1 MYICKADVVCSRLW
15 HCIENNHIDPMKA
28 KKIPY
33 GMTDLATMI
42 REDYYYVDKTR
53 FIPRLEDEGRYV
65 IFLRPRR
72 YGKSLTIAMLQYYY
86 GIQYAGKFDD
96 IFGGLDISKEPTDKR
111 NSYLVLSLNFSNV
124 DSDKDK
130 VEESFNSLLLL
141 KLRSFASTYKA
152 YLPDGAED
160 MMKVHTNGNL
170 AFNDLCELVMKTDKR
185 MYVMIDEY
193 DNFANTL
200 MSYDEN
206 AYMNL
211 THGDGFFRLFF
222 NSLKAVTTGAD
233 AVVDRLYISGV
244 SPLTLSDVTSGFN
257 IGNNLSTMSAYHD
270 LVGFSE
276 SEVRTMLEYYRDAKG
291 CFNHTVEE
299 LIGIM
304 KPWYNNNCF
313 SDRCLNKERMF
324 NSDMVLYFLMKYI
337 SEEGTIPSN
346 MIDMNVSSDYGKVRK
361 MIRLEQ
367 PFGEKAQTLQKIA
380 EEGYIDAAL
389 KAEFSISELHEP
401 RILPSLMYYMGMLTY
416 GRTPEGDTVLV
427 VPNLVVREQYYKYLS
442 ECYDRNLEWQMDMW
456 RYEELGARMAKKGE
470 GEPLLR
476 LVAESLRE
484 NSSTRDFDA
493 KAESFVK
500 GYMLARI
507 GSMVSYFI
515 SETEPDMN
523 HGYADLY
530 LEPWTEMTAHA
541 YIIELKYLNANASD
555 DEVAKTR
562 HLAIEQADK
571 YAQDKH
577 LLQRSQSKGWTL
589 HKFVIIFS
597 GWKLRLIEEVK

>member
-1 MYICKADVVCSRLW
+1 MSKV
-15 HCIENNHIDPMKA
+15 

-33 GMTDLATMI
+33 GMTNLDTII
-42 REDYYYVDKTR
+42 REGYYYVDKTR
-53 FIPRLEDEGRYV
+53 FIPRLEDEGSYV

-72 YGKSLTIAMLQYYY
+72 YGKSLTIAMLDAYYN
-86 GIQYAGKFDD
+86 IRYADRFDEL
-96 IFGGLDISKEPTDKR
+96 FGNLTIGQKPTEKH
-111 NSYLVLSLNFSNV
+111 NTYLVLSLNFSNV

-130 VEESFNSLLLL
+130 VEESFNMNLLQAFR
-141 KLRSFASTYKA
+141 KFAYI
-152 YLPDGAED
+152 YRNILPEGTEAKMEA
-160 MMKVHTNGNL
+160 HTKSND
-170 AFNDLCELVMKTDKR
+170 AFNDLCDQVTKTDKK

-222 NSLKAVTTGAD
+222 NSLKAATTGNGTA
-233 AVVDRLYISGV
+233 VDRMWISGV

-257 IGNNLSTMSAYHD
+257 IGNNLSMMSAYHE

-276 SEVRTMLEYYRDAKG
+276 SEVRIMLEYYRDATG
-291 CFNHTVEE
+291 VFNHTVDE
-299 LIGIM
+299 LIDIM

-313 SDRCLNKERMF
+313 SERCIDKERMF

-337 SEEGTIPSN
+337 SEEGTIPVN
-346 MIDMNVSSDYGKVRK
+346 MIDTNVSSDYGKMRK

-367 PFGEKAQTLQKIA
+367 TFGIKAQTLQKIA
-380 EEGYIDAAL
+380 EDGYIVAPL

-401 RILPSLMYYMGMLTY
+401 RILPSLMYYMGMLTH
-416 GRTPEGDTVLV
+416 GKTPEGRPALV
-427 VPNLVVREQYYKYLS
+427 VPNLVVREQYYKYMN
-442 ECYDRNLEWQMDMW
+442 ECYDRNMEWQMDLW
-456 RYEELGARMAKKGE
+456 KFEELGYRMAMDGE

-530 LEPWTEMTAHA
+530 LEPWTEKTSHA
-541 YIIELKYLNANASD
+541 YIIELKYLNTNASD
-555 DEVAKTR
+555 DAVAQTR
-562 HLAIEQADK
+562 LEAIDQANQ
-571 YAQDKH
+571 YAQSKH
-577 LLQRSQSKGWTL
+577 LHQRAQSKGWKL

-597 GWKLRLIEEVK
+597 GWKLRLIEEV

>member
-1 MYICKADVVCSRLW
+1 MS
-15 HCIENNHIDPMKA
+15 KA

-33 GMTDLATMI
+33 GMTDLEVII
-42 REDYYYVDKTR
+42 REGYYYVDKTR
-53 FIPRLEDEGRYV
+53 FIPRIEDEGRYV

-86 GIQYAGKFDD
+86 GIQYAGKFED
-96 IFGGLDISKEPTDKR
+96 IFGGLEIGKNPTGKR
-111 NSYLVLSLNFSNV
+111 NTYLVLSLNFSNV

-130 VEESFNSLLLL
+130 VEESFNMNLLLA
-141 KLRSFASTYKA
+141 LRSFARTYRE
-152 YLPDGAED
+152 YLPEGTADALEASVNSND
-160 MMKVHTNGNL
+160 
-170 AFNDLCELVMKTDKR
+170 AFNYLCGRVKDTDMR

-200 MSYDEN
+200 
-206 AYMNL
+206 
-211 THGDGFFRLFF
+211 FF
-222 NSLKAVTTGAD
+222 NSLKAATTGAD
-233 AVVDRLYISGV
+233 AVVDRMYISGV

-257 IGNNLSTMSAYHD
+257 IGDNLSMMSAYHE

-276 SEVRTMLEYYRDAKG
+276 SEVRTMLEYYRDATG
-291 CFNHTVEE
+291 VFNHTVDE
-299 LIGIM
+299 LIDIM

-313 SDRCLNKERMF
+313 SDRCIDKERMF
-324 NSDMVLYFLMKYI
+324 NSDMVLYFLKKYI
-337 SEEGTIPSN
+337 GEEGTVPTN
-346 MIDMNVSSDYGKVRK
+346 MIDTNVSSDYGKMRK

-367 PFGEKAQTLQKIA
+367 TFGEKAQTLQNIA
-380 EEGYIDAAL
+380 EDGYIIAPL

-401 RILPSLMYYMGMLTY
+401 RILPSLMYYMGMLTH
-416 GRTPEGDTVLV
+416 GKTPDGEPALV
-427 VPNLVVREQYYKYLS
+427 IPNLVVREQYYKYMN
-442 ECYDRNLEWQMDMW
+442 ECYDRNMEWQMDLW
-456 RYEELGARMAKKGE
+456 KFEQLGYQMAKKGE

-530 LEPWTEMTAHA
+530 LEPWTEKTNHA
-541 YIIELKYLNANASD
+541 FIIELKYLNTNASD
-555 DEVAKTR
+555 DAVAETR
-562 HLAIEQADK
+562 RLAIDQADK
-571 YAQDKH
+571 YAADKQLH
-577 LLQRSQSKGWTL
+577 QRAQSKGWKL

-597 GWKLRLIEEVK
+597 GWKLRLVEEV

>member
-1 MYICKADVVCSRLW
+1 MS
-15 HCIENNHIDPMKA
+15 KA

-33 GMTDLATMI
+33 GRTDLETII
-42 REDYYYVDKTR
+42 REGYYYVDKTR
-53 FIPRLEDEGRYV
+53 FIPKLEEDGDYV

-86 GIQYAGKFDD
+86 GIQYASKFDD
-96 IFGGLDISKEPTDKR
+96 IFGGLEIGKNPTEKR

-124 DSDKDK
+124 DSDKEQ
-130 VEESFNSLLLL
+130 VEKSFNSLLLL
-141 KLRSFASTYKA
+141 ELRSFASKYKA
-152 YLPDGAED
+152 FLPDGAENII
-160 MMKVHTNGNL
+160 KAHTSSNL
-170 AFNDLCELVMKTDKR
+170 AFNDLCKLVSNTDKK

-222 NSLKAVTTGAD
+222 NSLKAATTGNNTP
-233 AVVDRLYISGV
+233 VDRMYISGV

-257 IGNNLSTMSAYHD
+257 IGKNFSLLPYYSEMVGFTEQEVREMLQYYHD
-270 LVGFSE
+270 VTGEFRHSVDELL
-276 SEVRTMLEYYRDAKG
+276 EVMR
-291 CFNHTVEE
+291 
-299 LIGIM
+299 
-304 KPWYNNNCF
+304 PWYDNNCF
-313 SDRCLNKERMF
+313 SSYHVGEQHMF
-324 NSDMVLYFLMKYI
+324 NSDMVLYFI
-337 SEEGTIPSN
+337 STYMQSLYNIPEN
-346 MIDMNVSSDYGKVRK
+346 MIDTNVSSDYGKMRK

-367 PFGEKAQTLQKIA
+367 TFGEKAQTLQKIA
-380 EEGYIDAAL
+380 EDGYIDAAL

-401 RILPSLMYYMGMLTY
+401 RILPSLMYYMGMLTH
-416 GRTPEGDTVLV
+416 GKSPEGDAVLV

-442 ECYDRNLEWQMDMW
+442 ECYDRNMEWQMDMW

-530 LEPWTEMTAHA
+530 LEPWTEKTNHA
-541 YIIELKYLNANASD
+541 YIIELKYLNTNASD
-555 DEVAKTR
+555 DAVAQIR
-562 HLAIEQADK
+562 LEAIAQANQ
-571 YAQDKH
+571 YAQSKQLH
-577 LLQRSQSKGWTL
+577 QRAQSKGWTL
-589 HKFVIIFS
+589 HKFVIVFS
-597 GWKLRLIEEVK
+597 GWKLRLIEEV

>member
-1 MYICKADVVCSRLW
+1 MANDI
-15 HCIENNHIDPMKA
+15 MKT

-33 GMTDLATMI
+33 GRTDLETII
-42 REDYYYVDKTR
+42 REGYYYVDKTR
-53 FIPRLEDEGRYV
+53 FIPRLEEDGSYV

-86 GIQYAGKFDD
+86 GIQYAGKFDN
-96 IFGGLDISKEPTDKR
+96 IFGGLEIGKNPTDKH
-111 NSYLVLSLNFSNV
+111 NTYLVLSLNFSNV

-141 KLRSFASTYKA
+141 ELRSFARTYKE
-152 YLPDGAED
+152 YLPAGTEAKMEA
-160 MMKVHTNGNL
+160 HTNSNL
-170 AFNDLCELVMKTDKR
+170 AFNDLCKFLSDTDKK

-222 NSLKAVTTGAD
+222 NSLKAATTGAD
-233 AVVDRLYISGV
+233 AVVDRMYISGV

-257 IGNNLSTMSAYHD
+257 IGNNLSMMSAYHE

-276 SEVRTMLEYYRDAKG
+276 SEVRTMLEYYRDATGVFK
-291 CFNHTVEE
+291 HSIDE
-299 LIGIM
+299 LIEVM

-313 SDRCLNKERMF
+313 SDRCVDKERMF

-337 SEEGTIPSN
+337 SEEGTMPSN
-346 MIDMNVSSDYGKVRK
+346 MIDTNVSSDYGKMRK

-367 PFGEKAQTLQKIA
+367 TFGIKAQTLQKIA
-380 EEGYIDAAL
+380 EDGYIIAPL
-389 KAEFSISELHEP
+389 KTEFSISELHEP

-416 GRTPEGDTVLV
+416 GKTPNGRPALV
-427 VPNLVVREQYYKYLS
+427 VPNLVVREQYYKYMN
-442 ECYDRNLEWQMDMW
+442 ECYDRNMEWLMDLW
-456 RYEELGARMAKKGE
+456 KFEELGYQMAMDGE

-530 LEPWTEMTAHA
+530 LEPWTEKTNHA

-562 HLAIEQADK
+562 LLAIDQANQ
-571 YAQDKH
+571 YAHDKH
-577 LLQRSQSKGWTL
+577 LHQRAQTKGWTL
-589 HKFVIIFS
+589 HKFVIVFS
-597 GWKLRLIEEVK
+597 GWKLRLLEEV

>member
-1 MYICKADVVCSRLW
+1 MS
-15 HCIENNHIDPMKA
+15 KA

-33 GMTDLATMI
+33 GMTNLEAMI
-42 REDYYYVDKTR
+42 REGYYYVDKTR

-86 GIQYAGKFDD
+86 GIQYASKFHD
-96 IFGGLDISKEPTDKR
+96 IFGGLEIGKNPTDKC

-141 KLRSFASTYKA
+141 ELRSFASKYKA
-152 YLPDGAED
+152 FLPDGAED
-160 MMKVHTNGNL
+160 IMKAHTSSNL
-170 AFNDLCELVMKTDKR
+170 AFNDLCKLVARTDKK

-222 NSLKAVTTGAD
+222 NSLKAATTGAD
-233 AVVDRLYISGV
+233 AVVDRMYISGV

-257 IGNNLSTMSAYHD
+257 IGKNLSTVSAYNE

-276 SEVRTMLEYYRDAKG
+276 SEVRTMLEYYRDATG
-291 CFNHTVEE
+291 VFNHTVDD
-299 LIGIM
+299 LIDIM

-313 SDRCLNKERMF
+313 SSRCLDKQRMF
-324 NSDMVLYFLMKYI
+324 NSDMVLYFLSLYI
-337 SEEGTIPSN
+337 SEEGTIPEN
-346 MIDMNVSSDYGKVRK
+346 MIDTNVSSDYGKMRK
-361 MIRLEQ
+361 MIRLEKT
-367 PFGEKAQTLQKIA
+367 FGIKAQTLQKIA
-380 EEGYIDAAL
+380 EDGYIIAPL
-389 KAEFSISELHEP
+389 KSEFSISELHEP
-401 RILPSLMYYMGMLTY
+401 RILPSLMYYMGMLTH
-416 GRTPEGDTVLV
+416 GKTPEGEPALV
-427 VPNLVVREQYYKYLS
+427 IPNLVVREQYYKYMN
-442 ECYDRNLEWQMDMW
+442 ECYDRNMEWQMDLW
-456 RYEELGARMAKKGE
+456 KFEELGYRMARKGE
-470 GEPLLR
+470 GEPLLC

-530 LEPWTEMTAHA
+530 LEPWTEKTNHA
-541 YIIELKYLNANASD
+541 YIIELKYLNTNASD
-555 DEVAKTR
+555 DSVAETHR
-562 HLAIEQADK
+562 LAIEQANQ
-571 YAQDKH
+571 YAQSKH
-577 LLQRSQSKGWTL
+577 LHQRAQSKGWTL

-597 GWKLRLIEEVK
+597 GWKLRLVEEV

>member
-1 MYICKADVVCSRLW
+1 MNKT
-15 HCIENNHIDPMKA
+15 

-33 GMTDLATMI
+33 GVTNLELII
-42 REDYYYVDKTR
+42 REGYYYVDKTR

-65 IFLRPRR
+65 IFMRPRR
-72 YGKSLTIAMLQYYY
+72 YGKSLTIAMLDAYYN
-86 GIQYAGKFDD
+86 IRYADRFDEL
-96 IFGGLDISKEPTDKR
+96 FGHLAIGQNPTEKH
-111 NSYLVLSLNFSNV
+111 NTYLVLSLNFSNV

-141 KLRSFASTYKA
+141 ELRSFARTYKEF
-152 YLPDGAED
+152 LPEGAED
-160 MMKVHTNGNL
+160 MMKAHNNSNL
-170 AFNDLCELVMKTDKR
+170 AFNDLCKLVSSTDKK

-222 NSLKAVTTGAD
+222 NSLKVATTGAD
-233 AVVDRLYISGV
+233 AVVDRMWISGV

-257 IGNNLSTMSAYHD
+257 IGNNLSMMSAYHE

-276 SEVRTMLEYYRDAKG
+276 SEVRIMLEYYRDATG
-291 CFNHTVEE
+291 VFNHTVDE
-299 LIGIM
+299 LIDIM

-313 SDRCLNKERMF
+313 SELCIAKERMF

-337 SEEGTIPSN
+337 SEEGTIPMN
-346 MIDMNVSSDYGKVRK
+346 MIDTNVSSDYGKMRK
-361 MIRLEQ
+361 MIRLEKT
-367 PFGEKAQTLQKIA
+367 FGIKAQTLQKIA
-380 EEGYIDAAL
+380 EDGYIIAPL
-389 KAEFSISELHEP
+389 KTEFSISELHEP
-401 RILPSLMYYMGMLTY
+401 RILPSLMYYMGMLTH
-416 GRTPEGDTVLV
+416 GKTPEGRPALV
-427 VPNLVVREQYYKYLS
+427 VPNLVVREQYYKYMN
-442 ECYDRNLEWQMDMW
+442 ECYDRNMEWQMDLW
-456 RYEELGARMAKKGE
+456 QFEQLAYQMAKKGE

-530 LEPWTEMTAHA
+530 LEPWTEKTSHA
-541 YIIELKYLNANASD
+541 YIIELKYLNTNTSD
-555 DEVAKTR
+555 DSVAETR
-562 HLAIEQADK
+562 LAAIDQANQ
-571 YAQDKH
+571 YAGSKH
-577 LLQRSQSKGWTL
+577 LHQRAQSKGWML

-597 GWKLRLIEEVK
+597 GWKLRLVEEV

>member
-1 MYICKADVVCSRLW
+1 MSK
-15 HCIENNHIDPMKA
+15 P

-33 GMTDLATMI
+33 GLTDLQKI
-42 REDYYYVDKTR
+42 ICEGYYYVDKTR
-53 FIPRLEDEGRYV
+53 FIEKLEEGGNYV

-96 IFGGLDISKEPTDKR
+96 IFGGLDIGKNPTEKR
-111 NSYLVLSLNFSNV
+111 NTYLVLSLNFSKV
-124 DSDKDK
+124 DSDRNR
-130 VEESFNSLLLL
+130 VEDSFNSILLLEL
-141 KLRSFASTYKA
+141 KSFAYTYRDVLPQGTEESMKA
-152 YLPDGAED
+152 
-160 MMKVHTNGNL
+160 HTNSND
-170 AFNDLCELVMKTDKR
+170 AFNDLCKQVAKTGKK

-200 MSYDEN
+200 MSYDEG
-206 AYMNL
+206 AYMKL

-233 AVVDRLYISGV
+233 AVVDCMYISGV
-244 SPLTLSDVTSGFN
+244 SPLTLSDVTNGFN
-257 IGNNLSTMSAYHD
+257 IGDNLSTVSTYNE

-276 SEVRTMLEYYRDAKG
+276 TEVRTMLEYYRDASG
-291 CFNHTVEE
+291 VFNHSVDE
-299 LIGIM
+299 LIDIM
-304 KPWYNNNCF
+304 RPWYNNNCF
-313 SDRCLNKERMF
+313 SDRCLDKQRMF
-324 NSDMVLYFLMKYI
+324 NSDMVLSFLMKYI
-337 SEEGTIPSN
+337 REDGSIPTN
-346 MIDMNVSSDYGKVRK
+346 MIDSNVSSDYGKMRK

-367 PFGEKAQTLQKIA
+367 TFGEKAQTLQKIV
-380 EEGYIDAAL
+380 EDGYITSPL
-389 KAEFSISELHEP
+389 KAEFSISELHES

-416 GRTPEGDTVLV
+416 GTNPNGRLSLV
-427 VPNLVVREQYYKYLS
+427 VPNLVVREQYYKYLN
-442 ECYDRNLEWQMDMW
+442 ECYDRNMAWQMDLW
-456 RYEELGARMAKKGE
+456 QYEELGMKMAMDGE

-476 LVAESLRE
+476 LVAESLCE

-515 SETEPDMN
+515 SETEPDLN

-530 LEPWTEMTAHA
+530 LEPWTEKSNHA
-541 YIIELKYLNANASD
+541 YIIELKYLNAHAT
-555 DEVAKTR
+555 DEEVEKKR
-562 HLAIEQADK
+562 LDAIHQANK
-571 YAQDKH
+571 YADDKQ
-577 LLQRSQSKGWTL
+577 LQQRAQEKGWTL

-597 GWKLRLIEEVK
+597 GWQLRCLEEG

>member
-1 MYICKADVVCSRLW
+1 MSKV
-15 HCIENNHIDPMKA
+15 

-33 GMTDLATMI
+33 GVTNLELMI
-42 REDYYYVDKTR
+42 REGYYYVDKTR

-86 GIQYAGKFDD
+86 GIQYASKFDD
-96 IFGGLDISKEPTDKR
+96 IFGGLEIGKNPNDRHNT
-111 NSYLVLSLNFSNV
+111 YLVLSLNFSNV

-130 VEESFNSLLLL
+130 VEESFNTNLLLA
-141 KLRSFASTYKA
+141 LRKFAYTYRDI
-152 YLPDGAED
+152 LPEGTEAKMEA
-160 MMKVHTNGNL
+160 HTKSND
-170 AFNDLCELVMKTDKR
+170 AFNDMCDQVMKTDRK

-222 NSLKAVTTGAD
+222 NSLKAATTGAD
-233 AVVDRLYISGV
+233 AVVDRMWISGV

-257 IGNNLSTMSAYHD
+257 IGINLSMMSAYHE

-276 SEVRTMLEYYRDAKG
+276 SEVRIMLEYYRDATG
-291 CFNHTVEE
+291 VFNHTVDE
-299 LIGIM
+299 LIDIM

-313 SDRCLNKERMF
+313 SELCIAKERMF

-337 SEEGTIPSN
+337 SEEGTIPMN
-346 MIDMNVSSDYGKVRK
+346 MIDTNVSSDYGKMRK
-361 MIRLEQ
+361 MIRLEKT
-367 PFGEKAQTLQKIA
+367 FGIKAQTLQKIA
-380 EEGYIDAAL
+380 EDGYIIAPL
-389 KAEFSISELHEP
+389 KTEFSISELHEP
-401 RILPSLMYYMGMLTY
+401 RILPSLMYYMGMLTH
-416 GRTPEGDTVLV
+416 GKTPEGRPALV
-427 VPNLVVREQYYKYLS
+427 VPNLVVREQYYKYMN
-442 ECYDRNLEWQMDMW
+442 ECYDRNMEWQMDLW
-456 RYEELGARMAKKGE
+456 KFEELGYRMAMDGE

-530 LEPWTEMTAHA
+530 LEPWTEKTNHT
-541 YIIELKYLNANASD
+541 YIIELKYLNTNASD
-555 DEVAKTR
+555 DSVEETR
-562 HLAIEQADK
+562 RLAIDQANK
-571 YAQDKH
+571 YAEDKH
-577 LLQRSQSKGWTL
+577 LNQRAQSKGWKL

-597 GWKLRLIEEVK
+597 GWKLRLVEEV

>member
-1 MYICKADVVCSRLW
+1 MS
-15 HCIENNHIDPMKA
+15 KA

-33 GMTDLATMI
+33 GMTNLETII
-42 REDYYYVDKTR
+42 REGYYYVDKTR

-96 IFGGLDISKEPTDKR
+96 IFGGLEIGKNPTEKR

-124 DSDKDK
+124 DSDKEQ
-130 VEESFNSLLLL
+130 VEKSFNSLLLL
-141 KLRSFASTYKA
+141 ELRSFASKYKA
-152 YLPDGAED
+152 FLPDGAENII
-160 MMKVHTNGNL
+160 KAHTSSNL
-170 AFNDLCELVMKTDKR
+170 AFNDLCKLVSNTDKK

-222 NSLKAVTTGAD
+222 NSLKAATTGAD
-233 AVVDRLYISGV
+233 AVVDRMWISGV

-257 IGNNLSTMSAYHD
+257 IGRNLSAISAYNE
-270 LVGFSE
+270 LAGFSE
-276 SEVRTMLEYYRDAKG
+276 SEVRTMLEYYRDATSV
-291 CFNHTVEE
+291 FNHSVDE
-299 LIGIM
+299 LIDII

-313 SDRCLNKERMF
+313 SSRCIDKQRMF
-324 NSDMVLYFLMKYI
+324 NSDMVLYFISLYI
-337 SEEGTIPSN
+337 SEEGTIPDN
-346 MIDMNVSSDYGKVRK
+346 MIDTNVSSDYGKMRK

-367 PFGEKAQTLQKIA
+367 TFGEKAQTLQKIA
-380 EEGYIDAAL
+380 ENGYIDAAL

-401 RILPSLMYYMGMLTY
+401 RILPSLMYYMGMLTH
-416 GRTPEGDTVLV
+416 GKTPDGDTALV

-442 ECYDRNLEWQMDMW
+442 ECYDRNMEWQMDMW
-456 RYEELGARMAKKGE
+456 RYEELGSRMAKKGE

-484 NSSTRDFDA
+484 NSSTNA
-493 KAESFVK
+493 PNPKA
-500 GYMLARI
+500 GRC
-507 GSMVSYFI
+507 I
-515 SETEPDMN
+515 S
-523 HGYADLY
+523 
-530 LEPWTEMTAHA
+530 
-541 YIIELKYLNANASD
+541 S
-555 DEVAKTR
+555 
-562 HLAIEQADK
+562 
-571 YAQDKH
+571 
-577 LLQRSQSKGWTL
+577 
-589 HKFVIIFS
+589 
-597 GWKLRLIEEVK
+597 